1 MNQANFR
8 LIPFST
14 KNAPEINIT
23 GTISRQA
30 NRLNLKY
37 QLGGDLS
44 TVIIPKLNSSPTRRY
59 DLWDRTCFEFF
70 LRLKDTSKYWEFNL
84 APTGD
89 WNVFRF
95 HGLRQ
100 NIAEEMT
107 FKDLPFKVMQTD
119 EYLRLDIYID
129 LDRIIDREQNL
140 DVAITTVVENKDR
153 QLSYWALTH
162 LANEPDFHHQDSFLI
177 RL

>member
-1 MNQANFR
+1 MNQADFR
-8 LIPFST
+8 LIPFVA
-14 KNAPEINIT
+14 KNAPQINIT

-30 NRLNLKY
+30 NQLNLRY
-37 QLGGDLS
+37 QLRGDLS
-44 TVIIPKLNSSPTRRY
+44 TVIIPKSNSSPTRQY

-95 HGLRQ
+95 PIYRQ
-100 NIAEEMT
+100 DIAEEMS
-107 FKDLPFKVMQTD
+107 FKDLPFKVMQN
-119 EYLRLDIYID
+119 EYLRLNINID

-140 DVAITTVVENKDR
+140 DVAITTVVEQDR
-153 QLSYWALTH
+153 QLSYWALVH
-162 LANEPDFHHQDSFLI
+162 PAQEPDFHHQDSFLI
-177 RL
+177 EL

>member
-1 MNQANFR
+1 MNQANFK
-8 LIPFST
+8 LIPFSV
-14 KNAPEINIT
+14 KNAPKISIT

-30 NRLNLKY
+30 NQLNLKY

-44 TVIIPKLNSSPTRRY
+44 TVIIPKADSSPTRQY
-59 DLWDRTCFEFF
+59 DLWDHTCFEFF
-70 LRLKDTSKYWEFNL
+70 LRLKNTFKYWEFNL

-100 NIAEEMT
+100 DIAEEMS
-107 FKDLPFKVMQTD
+107 FQDLPFTVMQT
-119 EYLRLDIYID
+119 EECLRLNIDID
-129 LDRIIDREQNL
+129 LDLLIDRQQI
-140 DVAITTVVENKDR
+140 DVAVTSVIENQDR

-162 LANEPDFHHQDSFLI
+162 PAPEPDFHHQNSFLI
-177 RL
+177 KL